1 MDVKNKEILELLTNA
16 KGSMNTMKEAIS
28 EKEKIRDSIDL
39 IRKELKN
46 GYVLNQCIQL
56 FDMKKNEIDFHDS
69 RVDIVATYLVV
80 LITSK
85 VKKIVDENKNKIY
98 KEDNSIDLLEK
109 YKKNF
114 VENMKKIIQKKL
126 SA

>member
-114 VENMKKIIQKKL
+114 LENMKKIIQKKL